1 MKQRDYYTLAPDQ
14 NKRIFE
20 EKITPQ
26 LYGGLITAD
35 NPTASFIRA
44 QPGAGKSIVQKHIAD
59 KLQEEQPEYAR
70 LQQQDE
76 AVAAFYTD
84 LDSGAWTE
92 RAIDLSKDVRSH
104 VTLEGTLR
112 NEAPTLQT
120 AREYAEYDMMSELYM
135 VAVNELIS
143 RSRIFQRYID
153 QLHATGSGRYTLL
166 EAHDAAY
173 SVLHDTTH
181 RTVDSKL
188 FQKVHIM
195 GSNGEVVDSFD
206 GMRATA
212 ADEVTSVFERTRR
225 LTPAQLD
232 AVGAQLADLE
242 EAIADQPN
250 DSIRRDFNDLRV
262 QVRQQSRVAVGGL
275 ALRASIL

>member
-1 MKQRDYYTLAPDQ
+1 MGVDGDRYRQ
-14 NKRIFE
+14 F
-20 EKITPQ
+20 
-26 LYGGLITAD
+26 
-35 NPTASFIRA
+35 
-44 QPGAGKSIVQKHIAD
+44 H
-59 KLQEEQPEYAR
+59 PEYAR

-242 EAIADQPN
+242 EAISDQPKYT
-250 DSIRRDFNDLRV
+250 ILRDFNDLRV
-262 QVRQQSRVAVGGL
+262 QVRQQ
-275 ALRASIL
+275 